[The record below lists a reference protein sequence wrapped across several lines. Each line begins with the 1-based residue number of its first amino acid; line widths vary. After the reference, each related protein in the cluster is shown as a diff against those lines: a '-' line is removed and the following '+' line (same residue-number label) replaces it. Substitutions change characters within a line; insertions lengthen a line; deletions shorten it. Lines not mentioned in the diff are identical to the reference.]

1 MNRDIFCKLNDLKE
15 FNPIFLKDEII
26 IDNMDEKYLIR
37 NAMSIS
43 LYANEMALNIL
54 LMCNGENTIENIIEI
69 INKQY
74 EISKEEIKIDVLEI
88 LHMAWKKHF
97 LEWKSRNVFKGLYEK
112 MYING
117 TIFSRVFSDGIVNV
131 IDNDSGITNLEINEK
146 TWYKPQTIQGT
157 YNNDVEFCY
166 CIKKNNKIEGGITLY
181 PDNQADLENNYISR
195 FKINFIDMKK
205 IEKNEWENFI
215 RWCIFNFF
223 QTENYISSY
232 SKVFLEIET
241 SSYNLIMQ
249 EMVRLGFRNATLD
262 KKSNYQFWDKE
273 VVF

>member
-1 MNRDIFCKLNDLKE
+1 M
-15 FNPIFLKDEII
+15 
-26 IDNMDEKYLIR
+26 
-37 NAMSIS
+37 
-43 LYANEMALNIL
+43 YANEMALNIL